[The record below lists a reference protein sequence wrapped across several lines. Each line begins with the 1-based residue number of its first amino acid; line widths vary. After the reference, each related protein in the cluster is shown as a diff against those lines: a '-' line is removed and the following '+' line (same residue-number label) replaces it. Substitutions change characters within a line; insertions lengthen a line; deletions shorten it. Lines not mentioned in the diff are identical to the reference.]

1 MKLMNMTSVPQSPK
15 VVINGKTTYVT
26 LMPKASIDIN
36 GTLDAN
42 WAARNEGAV
51 KIKQEPVVGNHVQQE
66 QGE

>member
-15 VVINGKTTYVT
+15 VVINGKTTYIT

-42 WAARNEGAV
+42 WAAEHDGAV
-51 KIKQEPVVGNHVQQE
+51 AIKPVPVKPQEEQE
-66 QGE
+66 E